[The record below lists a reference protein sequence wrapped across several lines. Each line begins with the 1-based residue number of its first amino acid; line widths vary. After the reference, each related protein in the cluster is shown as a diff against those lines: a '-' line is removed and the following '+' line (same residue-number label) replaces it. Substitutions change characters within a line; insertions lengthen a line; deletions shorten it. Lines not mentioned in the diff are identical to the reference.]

1 MFTQKEIKMFI
12 KTLCSE
18 RGSFK
23 VFVKLNNKLGLKI
36 AQTERVR
43 DHNYDKQEL
52 ASLVDLGPKVYGK
65 FEITVNH
72 QNEDITLYGY
82 YTEVVEV
89 FECDDDFYKKFERED
104 LSSLRDDLKMRTGFH
119 NYDVRWC
126 NVGLK
131 DGKLVCIDFDDDYVY
146 KESNS
151 EEIFCL
157 LENV

>member
-12 KTLCSE
+12 KSF
-18 RGSFK
+18 RSDSGSFK
-23 VFVKLNNKLGLKI
+23 VFVKLNNRLGIKI
-36 AQTERVR
+36 AQTESVR

-72 QNEDITLYGY
+72 KNEDITLYGY

-89 FECDDDFYKKFERED
+89 FECDDDFYKRFERED
-104 LSSLRDDLKMRTGFH
+104 LINLRDDLEMRTGFH

-126 NVGLK
+126 NVGIK
-131 DGKLVCIDFDDDYVY
+131 NGKLVCIDFDHDNVY
-146 KESNS
+146 NESNS
-151 EEIFCL
+151 QEIFWL
-157 LENV
+157 LQNV

>member
-12 KTLCSE
+12 KSF
-18 RGSFK
+18 RSDSGSFK

-65 FEITVNH
+65 FEITVNYK
-72 QNEDITLYGY
+72 TLYGY
-82 YTEVVEV
+82 YTEVVEI
-89 FECDDDFYKKFERED
+89 FYNESDFLEKFNDKD
-104 LSSLRDDLKMRTGFH
+104 LNVLTNDLETRTGFF
-119 NYDVRWC
+119 NNDVRWC

-131 DGKLVCIDFDDDYVY
+131 DGKLVCIDFDSADVY
-146 KESNS
+146 EESDS
-151 EEIFCL
+151 QRIFRI
-157 LENV
+157 LEKI